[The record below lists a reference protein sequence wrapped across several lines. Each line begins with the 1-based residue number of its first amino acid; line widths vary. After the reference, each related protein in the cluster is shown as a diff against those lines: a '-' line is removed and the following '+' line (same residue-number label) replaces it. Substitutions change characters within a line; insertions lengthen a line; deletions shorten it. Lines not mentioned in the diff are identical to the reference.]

1 MRQKFKWQINDY
13 NTYAATNVICQVIGN
28 IFGTYVLNQM
38 LRVPEIVIGIVGYFS
53 AMVEY
58 IICGL
63 ANQSWQLYLG
73 EFCAGWPAQA
83 RAHSGDAELGSFCV
97 CVSFCSFD
105 DCIAEGRCGADVP
118 VLFGGPGA
126 IE

>member
-28 IFGTYVLNQM
+28 IFGTYVLNKM
-38 LRVPEIVIGIVGYFS
+38 LQVPEIIIGVIGYFS

-73 EFCAGWPAQA
+73 KFSNIFDRNIIPLFTDYFFFCW
-83 RAHSGDAELGSFCV
+83 E
-97 CVSFCSFD
+97 CSIA
-105 DCIAEGRCGADVP
+105 DCITERSCCANVP
-118 VLFGGPGA
+118 IVFGGFGA
-126 IE
+126 IN